1 MAAIGQNGTYFQ
13 LYLDQKE
20 VPLEDLTFTEVLV
33 SSHILYRLPIGH
45 IKFTDAKGVMD
56 AFKLEDGTKI
66 NFKLGASKQ
75 RVFLY
80 EYRVYNVL
88 KERLAND
95 HIAYTISFI
104 DIVDIWR
111 LQPSKTSLKGS
122 SSQVLEKIAKYCGL
136 TFEGTQT
143 ADEQVWLPMAESFC
157 DYAHRIKNSGYVDD
171 SSCMIM
177 AVNMYGM
184 LKYTNLNAVPID
196 KTKVFRYG
204 SDEAGAIP
212 VMDIAFHNDSG
223 SSNTAGGYKQTN
235 HQFSAIKEQRQK
247 SSGVQTRRLSEN
259 TNVNKEVA
267 ANIGDGNIKHLPVD
281 AGNNH
286 QNTLKARN
294 QNDRIPLLLS
304 TRVSLLTILD
314 PDLEL
319 LESCNLQVYGKD
331 AKLKKA
337 ESGLY
342 IVAGKSIIMNA
353 DFRYVE
359 RYELIRDGNNGA
371 KGSTV

>member
-1 MAAIGQNGTYFQ
+1 M
-13 LYLDQKE
+13 
-20 VPLEDLTFTEVLV
+20 
-33 SSHILYRLPIGH
+33 
-45 IKFTDAKGVMD
+45 
-56 AFKLEDGTKI
+56 
-66 NFKLGASKQ
+66 
-75 RVFLY
+75 
-80 EYRVYNVL
+80 
-88 KERLAND
+88 
-95 HIAYTISFI
+95 
-104 DIVDIWR
+104 
-111 LQPSKTSLKGS
+111 
-122 SSQVLEKIAKYCGL
+122 
-136 TFEGTQT
+136 
-143 ADEQVWLPMAESFC
+143 
-157 DYAHRIKNSGYVDD
+157 
-171 SSCMIM
+171 
-177 AVNMYGM
+177 
-184 LKYTNLNAVPID
+184 
-196 KTKVFRYG
+196 
-204 SDEAGAIP
+204 
-212 VMDIAFHNDSG
+212 
-223 SSNTAGGYKQTN
+223 
-235 HQFSAIKEQRQK
+235 
-247 SSGVQTRRLSEN
+247 QTRRLSEN